1 MSHAMQKRRRIIRLG
16 SLIAV
21 ATFAISAGFAQAD
34 DTAPAKAEASPSPA
48 AKTRQTADPSKQT
61 AAVNLAKSD
70 DKSVKQDT
78 ASASKADLFTP
89 ASKLNFYGEAE
100 VGAYASTLK
109 CANKTQHTSGIYS
122 DLMLGTD
129 IKLTNNLTMGIQVQA
144 GRGLDNF
151 H

>member
-1 MSHAMQKRRRIIRLG
+1 MSHPMQKHRRIFTV
-16 SLIAV
+16 SALIAV
-21 ATFAISAGFAQAD
+21 ATFAISAGLVQAD
-34 DTAPAKAEASPSPA
+34 DAAPAKAEASPSPA
-48 AKTRQTADPSKQT
+48 AKTTKTATPAKQT
-61 AAVNLAKSD
+61 VAVDPAKSD
-70 DKSVKQDT
+70 DKSIKQDA

-109 CANKTQHTSGIYS
+109 CANKTQHASGVYS

-129 IKLTNNLTMGIQVQA
+129 IKLTNNVTMGIQVQA
-144 GRGLDNF
+144 GRGLTSF